1 MISYFYFQGST
12 LFPSSFLARD
22 LREWFFLRI
31 LFNSLL
37 PISESRLL
45 TDVLPFGGNSLP
57 SECILKFP
65 SFRTSARSSLPPLEL
80 DLLASF
86 AFVLL
91 IPKYGS
97 TPMILELGE
106 STLCPLLGSGLCL
119 CVFPPSSFIP
129 RALE

>member
-22 LREWFFLRI
+22 LREWFFFRI

-37 PISESRLL
+37 PISESRLF

-57 SECILKFP
+57 SECILKL
-65 SFRTSARSSLPPLEL
+65 SFLPYLCQVLSPPLEI
-80 DLLASF
+80 DLLASVS
-86 AFVLL
+86 FVLL
-91 IPKYGS
+91 IPRYGS
-97 TPMILELGE
+97 TPMIHELGE